1 MTRPALRLLLAACA
15 LALLLPAAAS
25 AQATATGVVGEAVD
39 ALRSDPVF
47 VHPDAETKITGAEAD
62 ELRRRIREADAG
74 PVYLAILPESAAS
87 EAGGSPEGVLRE
99 IHDQVREK
107 GTYAVVVG
115 NSFRAG
121 TDGIPGVSGAQARR
135 DAVAKA
141 DGVAPTLNAFVDELG
156 AQRRGESGGSR
167 SRDGG
172 GDGGG
177 DPGSG
182 SLILLGLLAGGGGLL
197 FLRNKRRRRR
207 QEQEELEE
215 VKRFARDDLVALG
228 DDIRALDLDVEMP
241 DADKRGKDDYN
252 RAVTL
257 YTQAEEDFD
266 NARRPEDLEPVSSA
280 LEEARWAMTSA
291 KARLAGEEPPE
302 RRAPCFF
309 DPRHGPSVRDVEWA
323 PPDGIPRTVP
333 ACAADAV
340 RVEEGSDPNYREV
353 MVGGQMTPYWNAPA
367 YYGPWSGGF
376 FGGFGG
382 FLPGM
387 FLGSMLG
394 GGMGWGGDTNIE
406 NNYGGDGGDFGGGDF
421 GGGDFGGG
429 DFGGGD
435 FGGGGDF

>member
-1 MTRPALRLLLAACA
+1 MPRLLPKLILAACA
-15 LALLLPAAAS
+15 LALAAPHA
-25 AQATATGVVGEAVD
+25 ALALTHATTAVDEAVD
-39 ALRSDPVF
+39 FLRSDPVF
-47 VHPDAETKITGAEAD
+47 VHPDAETKISSSEAD

-74 PVYLAILPESAAS
+74 PVFIAMLPQSA
-87 EAGGSPEGVLRE
+87 GNPDTVLRS
-99 IHDQVREK
+99 IHDQMRRE
-107 GTYAVVVG
+107 GTYAVVIG
-115 NSFRAG
+115 DRFRAG
-121 TDGIPGVSGAQARR
+121 SDSGVGVSGAQARR
-135 DAVAKA
+135 AAVAQA

-156 AQRRGESGGSR
+156 AQKRGEAGR
-167 SRDGG
+167 SRDRGR
-172 GDGGG
+172 DGGG

-182 SLILLGLLAGGGGLL
+182 SLILLGLVAGGGGLL
-197 FLRNKRRRRR
+197 FMRAKRRRRR

-241 DADKRGKDDYN
+241 DADKQAKEDYN

-257 YTQAEEDFD
+257 YTQAEQDFD

-280 LEEARWAMTSA
+280 LEEARWAMSSA

-394 GGMGWGGDTNIE
+394 GGMGFGGDTYIE
-406 NNYGGDGGDFGGGDF
+406 NNYGDGGGDF